1 MRTRPSTHP
10 AVRGQVRA
18 SARARLVATGVAGL
32 GVAMAATAL
41 AAPVTASPAHRS
53 GRPGAAATLPGGLAT
68 EALPR
73 SPELTETR
81 RLQDRR
87 AVVVGE
93 RLYSTW
99 SQDGLYPAAG
109 FHTRGEMGGVWSPP
123 VKLLDGMW
131 FGVGGAW
138 LGKGAP
144 ARRFASGWGYTRTE
158 YAAHDGVTVH
168 RTDVAADGPRAGLV
182 GLTLRSGTTRQVPL
196 TLEAHS
202 ELMSTYPW
210 GETTPS
216 QSTVNAPD
224 SGDVQ
229 DDALVFRETAGAGHP
244 LGAHDWAAV
253 VGSSLPPSDSA
264 LGPGFRGPQD
274 PPVVCPVS
282 GTDEPQP
289 PRCDDT
295 AYGEGTGG
303 RLTYDV
309 EVPAGQPVTVW
320 FAVGGS
326 DEGVAPARAAYDEV
340 LAAPETVLAERIA
353 RRKAVDAR
361 TRVSIPGDRLLQR
374 SVRWSK
380 QNLADSVQ
388 EAHDLRIRHV
398 AAGKQFPAP
407 EQTLA
412 KARWLGAGWPDYP
425 WLFGTDGE
433 YTAFASV
440 AMGQFADIEAHLRAL
455 RDVSE
460 IINPD
465 TGKVVH
471 EVTPDGA
478 VYFGANED
486 EGNTDETSKFPSAV
500 ALVWRWTGDDA
511 FRDDLYD
518 FSVRGMRYVV
528 DQLDEDGDG
537 WPEGLGNVERP
548 GMGEEKLDN
557 TVYTVRGL
565 RDLAD
570 MARSK
575 GDAETARW
583 ASSVAARMER
593 RFEAAWW
600 YRGDARQYADSL
612 DDPGNQRVLQRHWI
626 GVTPMDALLVRPG
639 RATRPLAG
647 DRHGATALMQRER
660 PCYTGI
666 FGLYHTGT
674 GPTSAEG
681 GNRGPSC
688 DSVVSSVQSERSVFS
703 LNTAIMAVAE
713 GNFGRLGTGQQQRYT
728 TGNARIQLDR
738 RVWEMPGAMPEIAPE
753 GDFTPNIERPY
764 TERSMVLQAW
774 GAYGNLWPVVAQQLG
789 VSPDLGRD
797 HVSVVPQ
804 VPSGQHRL
812 SGRNILLGDDGRVAV
827 RAVSNRSELR
837 TAVALERARTTLT
850 IGHVLP
856 AGSSVRD
863 VRLDGRRVRAEVV
876 RTARGRELVA
886 DTDAGVHELVV
897 RLD

>member
-1 MRTRPSTHP
+1 MRTRPSI
-10 AVRGQVRA
+10 RA
-18 SARARLVATGVAGL
+18 AFRRPSLRSARARLVAAGVAGL
-32 GVAMAATAL
+32 GVSMAATAL
-41 AAPVTASPAHRS
+41 AAPVTASPADRPAGS
-53 GRPGAAATLPGGLAT
+53 SAATALPDGLRPG
-68 EALPR
+68 ALPR

-93 RLYSTW
+93 RIYSTW
-99 SQDGLYPAAG
+99 SEDGLYPAAG

-131 FGVGGAW
+131 FGVDGSW
-138 LGKGAP
+138 LGKGVP

-182 GLTLRSGTTRQVPL
+182 GLTLRSDTAREVPL

-210 GETTPS
+210 GETSPS

-224 SGDVQ
+224 TGAVQ

-253 VGSSLPPSDSA
+253 VGSSLPPSGNT
-264 LGPGFRGPQD
+264 LGPDFRGPQD
-274 PPVVCPVS
+274 PAVVCPAS
-282 GTDEPQP
+282 GTSEPQP

-295 AYGEGTGG
+295 AYGKGTGG

-309 EVPAGQPVTVW
+309 AVPAGQPVTVW

-326 DEGVAPARAAYDEV
+326 DEGVAAARASYDQV
-340 LAAPETVLAERIA
+340 LSAPETVLAERIA
-353 RRKAVDAR
+353 ARKAVDAR
-361 TRVSIPGDRLLQR
+361 TQVSIPGDPLLER

-388 EAHDLRIRHV
+388 EAHDLRVRHV

-407 EQTLA
+407 EAQLGE
-412 KARWLGAGWPDYP
+412 ARWLGAGWPDYP

-440 AMGQFADIEAHLRAL
+440 AMGQFADIKAHLRAL

-528 DQLDEDGDG
+528 EQLDEDGDG

-557 TVYTVRGL
+557 AVYTVRGL

-575 GDAETARW
+575 GDTETATW
-583 ASSVAARMER
+583 ASSVARRMER
-593 RFEAAWW
+593 QFEAAWW
-600 YRGDARQYADSL
+600 YGGDARQYADSL
-612 DDPGNQRVLQRHWI
+612 DDPGNQKVLQRHWI
-626 GVTPMDALLVRPG
+626 GVTPMDAMLVRPG
-639 RATRPLAG
+639 RVTRPLAG
-647 DRHGATALMQRER
+647 DRHGATALTQRER

-674 GPTSAEG
+674 GPTSADG

-713 GNFGRLGTGQQQRYT
+713 GNFGRLGTRQQQRYT
-728 TGNARIQLDR
+728 TGNARIQLDPN
-738 RVWEMPGAMPEIAPE
+738 VWEMPGAMPEIAPE

-797 HVSVVPQ
+797 HVSVVSQ
-804 VPSGQHRL
+804 VPEGQHRL
-812 SGRNILLGDDGRVAV
+812 SGRSIVLGDDGAVSV
-827 RAVSNRSELR
+827 RAVARPKQLR
-837 TAVALERARTTLT
+837 TEVALERADTTLT

-856 AGSSVRD
+856 AGSSVRE
-863 VRLDGRRVRAEVV
+863 VRLDGRRVPAEIV
-876 RTARGRELVA
+876 RTARGREVVA
-886 DTDAGVHELVV
+886 DTDTGVHELVV
-897 RLD
+897 RLR

>member
-1 MRTRPSTHP
+1 MRTRPSTRP
-10 AVRGQVRA
+10 AVRRHGPG
-18 SARARLVATGVAGL
+18 SARARLAAAAVAGL
-32 GVAMAATAL
+32 GVSMAATAL
-41 AAPVTASPAHRS
+41 AAPVTASPADRS
-53 GRPGAAATLPGGLAT
+53 GRTTAAALPRGLAAG
-68 EALPR
+68 ALPR

-99 SQDGLYPAAG
+99 SEDGLYPAAG

-131 FGVGGAW
+131 FGVGGSW
-138 LGKGAP
+138 LGKGVP

-158 YAAHDGVTVH
+158 YTAHDGVTVH

-182 GLTLRSGTTRQVPL
+182 GLTLRSSTAREVPL
-196 TLEAHS
+196 TFEAHS

-224 SGDVQ
+224 TGAVQ
-229 DDALVFRETAGAGHP
+229 DDALVFRETAGADHP

-253 VGSSLPPSDSA
+253 VGSSLSPSGST
-264 LGPGFRGPQD
+264 LGPDFRGPQD
-274 PPVVCPVS
+274 PPVVCPAS
-282 GTDEPQP
+282 GTSEPQP

-295 AYGEGTGG
+295 AYGKGTGG

-309 EVPAGQPVTVW
+309 EVPARQPVTVW

-326 DEGVAPARAAYDEV
+326 DQGIAPARAAYDEV

-353 RRKAVDAR
+353 ARKAVDTR
-361 TRVSIPGDRLLQR
+361 TQVSIPGDPLLER

-440 AMGQFADIEAHLRAL
+440 AMGQFADIKAHLRAL

-486 EGNTDETSKFPSAV
+486 EGNTDETSKYPSAV

-528 DQLDEDGDG
+528 EQLDEDGDG

-575 GDAETARW
+575 GDTETATW
-583 ASSVAARMER
+583 ASSVARRMER
-593 RFEAAWW
+593 QFEAAWW
-600 YRGDARQYADSL
+600 YGGDARQYADSL

-626 GVTPMDALLVRPG
+626 GVTPMDAMLVRPG

-647 DRHGATALMQRER
+647 DRHGATALAQRER

-674 GPTSAEG
+674 GPTSADG

-713 GNFGRLGTGQQQRYT
+713 GNFGRLGTEQQQRYT

-738 RVWEMPGAMPEIAPE
+738 LVWEMPGAMPEIAPE

-789 VSPDLGRD
+789 VSPDLGRG
-797 HVSVVPQ
+797 HVSVVSQ

-812 SGRNILLGDDGRVAV
+812 SGRNILLGDDGAVSV
-827 RAVSNRSELR
+827 RAISTRDELR
-837 TAVALERARTTLT
+837 TEVALERADTSLT

-856 AGSSVRD
+856 AGSSVRE
-863 VRLDGRRVRAEVV
+863 VRLDGRRVPVQIV
-876 RTARGRELVA
+876 RTARGREVVA